1 MMDRHAFSFGGH
13 AYPEGGGFPT
23 GRYRSW
29 GWIVALG
36 ATLTL
41 LGLVASA
48 NLFLATMAATYVAG
62 AMMFAAG
69 VLQFAHGLAVR
80 RWTWASFWLF
90 SGLLYAATAAAI
102 LYDPLF
108 AARLLT
114 LFLCLTLATAGA
126 LRASI
131 ALGARGAGWNWMFA
145 SGLVSLGVATVIAI
159 GWPANTLWLL
169 GMVLA
174 IDLLMQGITLM
185 MVGLA
190 MRLAVT

>member
-1 MMDRHAFSFGGH
+1 MNRYHLSFGAH
-13 AYPEGGGFPT
+13 FDPEVGGFPT
-23 GRYRSW
+23 KRYRSW

-36 ATLTL
+36 AALTM
-41 LGLVASA
+41 LGLIASA

-62 AMMFAAG
+62 AMMFAGG
-69 VLQFAHGLAVR
+69 VLQFTHGLAVR
-80 RWTWASFWLF
+80 RWTWASFWLL

-114 LFLCLTLATAGA
+114 LFLCLTLAAAGG

-145 SGLVSLGVATVIAI
+145 SGLVSLGVAAVIAI

-174 IDLLMQGITLM
+174 IDLLVQGTTLM
-185 MVGLA
+185 LVGFA
-190 MRLAVT
+190 MRPSVT